1 MSLILDALNRSQ
13 RERDNKNDIPGIET
27 QHRVDPLPATNIWR
41 RSIPWLSLFI
51 ALCVIAW
58 LLFDGSQEVNSP
70 VSIAK
75 PVIQEQPTRQAL
87 ELKSVPEPLPA
98 LVELPPAEKVAADK
112 QVVKI
117 QPQVKASAVED
128 LYKKKL
134 QPPPETQKVEKKPS
148 PKVESIEKPLVQ
160 EQPIDIEKMIAL
172 ARAEAENVKLAEH
185 SAPFLSEL
193 SQQVKDQIPTIY
205 YTQHD
210 YTEHSAQSSVTLNGE
225 LLRVGASMAGGRL
238 KVDEI
243 LIDSVVLSHRGTQFR
258 LKALNS
264 WINL

>member
-27 QHRVDPLPATNIWR
+27 QHQVDPLPTINMWR
-41 RSIPWLSLFI
+41 RGIPWLGLFI

-58 LLFDGSQEVNSP
+58 LLFDGNQEVNGP
-70 VSIAK
+70 VAIAK
-75 PVIQEQPTRQAL
+75 PATQEQLTTLVLDSKP
-87 ELKSVPEPLPA
+87 VPA
-98 LVELPPAEKVAADK
+98 LVERPPVGEVAADK

-128 LYKKKL
+128 LYKKKAQQL
-134 QPPPETQKVEKKPS
+134 PETQKVEKKPS
-148 PKVESIEKPLVQ
+148 PKVESIEKPVAQ

-172 ARAEAENVKLAEH
+172 ARAEAENVNLAEH

-193 SQQVKDQIPTIY
+193 SQQVKNQIPTIY

-210 YTEHSAQSSVTLNGE
+210 YSDNSTQSSVTLNGE
-225 LLRVGASMAGGRL
+225 LLRSGASMGGSQL

-243 LIDSVVLSHRGTQFR
+243 LSNSVVLSHRGTQFR